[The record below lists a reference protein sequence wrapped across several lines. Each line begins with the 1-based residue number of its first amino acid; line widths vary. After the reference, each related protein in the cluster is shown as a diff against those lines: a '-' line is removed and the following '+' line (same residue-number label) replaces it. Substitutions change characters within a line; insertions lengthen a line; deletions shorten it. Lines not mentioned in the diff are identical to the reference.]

1 MKLPYSKRVAMAP
14 VKSRNRAAV
23 FNELIDSGRADID
36 PEADVP
42 GVDSDSGDESA
53 GQDEGAAREHYT
65 DVGKSILRKP
75 KEVTLGPRYR
85 GSRVGRHAVTDD
97 EGEDDPFS
105 KGFEDEESGEED
117 QPELESGGGSSAEDE
132 DGDTPETDISD
143 EDDELSKA
151 NALSFQASQR
161 DEVKLAMRDAP
172 KVAVALAKANQADVE
187 KGRAVKQQRKAF
199 DVLLSTRM
207 KLQKA
212 LIGVNTVA
220 AISDAELSSQRQDAT
235 DAIEAAES
243 AAFTLW
249 SSLSDFR
256 DELDAA
262 KTGEKRKRAA
272 LTPDTP
278 TSDLWS
284 HLQAQ
289 EIDSVERR
297 DAILQKWSKKT
308 QEGRD
313 IVQRSRLNNTAP
325 QTTVVDVIR
334 HSLADTPRLLKR
346 AYMPRS
352 CAPVQLTEKVVE
364 DERIYDDADFYG
376 LLLKELLES
385 KSADSVTTS
394 NIDLSF
400 QMRREAKTKK
410 HVDTKA
416 SKGRKMRYTVHEKLQ
431 NFMAPEDR
439 RMWGERQ
446 ADELF
451 GSLFGQRLGLS
462 EGMEADDEGVEM
474 GDGADAEEAL
484 MLFRR

>member
-1 MKLPYSKRVAMAP
+1 MAP
-14 VKSRNRAAV
+14 IKGRNRAAEV
-23 FNELIDSGRADID
+23 NNLIDSERADID
-36 PEADVP
+36 PEAGDVP

-53 GQDEGAAREHYT
+53 GEDDGAAREHYT

-75 KEVTLGPRYR
+75 KEVTLGPRYS
-85 GSRVGRHAVTDD
+85 GSRVGRHTVTDD
-97 EGEDDPFS
+97 EDGDDPFS
-105 KGFEDEESGEED
+105 KDFEDEESEEGE
-117 QPELESGGGSSAEDE
+117 PELESEGGSSAEDN
-132 DGDTPETDISD
+132 DDDTPETDVSD
-143 EDDELSKA
+143 EDDELSRPDA
-151 NALSFQASQR
+151 SSFQPSQR
-161 DEVKLAMRDAP
+161 DEVKMAMRDAP
-172 KVAVALAKANQADVE
+172 KVAVALAKANRADVE

-212 LIGVNTVA
+212 LIGVNTVTGMLEDEVATQRHDA
-220 AISDAELSSQRQDAT
+220 A
-235 DAIEAAES
+235 DAIEAAET
-243 AAFTLW
+243 AALTLW
-249 SSLSDFR
+249 SSLSNFR

-262 KTGEKRKRAA
+262 RTGEKRRRAA
-272 LTPDTP
+272 FTPDTP
-278 TSDLWS
+278 ASDLWS

-289 EIDSVERR
+289 ETDSVERR
-297 DAILQKWSKKT
+297 NAILQKWSKKT

-325 QTTVVDVIR
+325 QTTVVDVIQQN
-334 HSLADTPRLLKR
+334 LADTPRLLKR
-346 AYMPRS
+346 AYTPRS
-352 CAPVQLTEKVVE
+352 CAPVQLANKVAE

-416 SKGRKMRYTVHEKLQ
+416 SKGRKLRYTVHEKLQ

-462 EGMEADDEGVEM
+462 EGKEADDEDVEM
-474 GDGADAEEAL
+474 GDGVDAEEAL

>member
-1 MKLPYSKRVAMAP
+1 MAP
-14 VKSRNRAAV
+14 NKGRNRAAE
-23 FNELIDSGRADID
+23 FDHLIDSGQADID
-36 PEADVP
+36 PEAEDGP
-42 GVDSDSGDESA
+42 DVDSDSRDESA
-53 GQDEGAAREHYT
+53 SEDDGAAREHYA
-65 DVGKSILRKP
+65 DVGKSTLHKP
-75 KEVTLGPRYR
+75 REVTLGPRYS
-85 GSRVGRHAVTDD
+85 GSRVGRHAAMDD
-97 EGEDDPFS
+97 EDGDDPFS
-105 KGFEDEESGEED
+105 KGFEDGDSEEGE
-117 QPELESGGGSSAEDE
+117 PELESTDGSLAEDNNE
-132 DGDTPETDISD
+132 DTPETDVSD
-143 EDDELSKA
+143 EDDELSRP
-151 NALSFQASQR
+151 NAASFQASQR
-161 DEVKLAMRDAP
+161 DEVKMAMRDAP

-199 DVLLSTRM
+199 DILLSTRM

-220 AISDAELSSQRQDAT
+220 SIPDADLSTQRQDAAE
-235 DAIEAAES
+235 AIEAAET

-249 SSLSDFR
+249 SSLSNFR

-262 KTGEKRKRAA
+262 RTGEKRKRTAFIPE
-272 LTPDTP
+272 TT

-284 HLQAQ
+284 HLQDQ
-289 EIDSVERR
+289 EADSVERR
-297 DAILQKWSKKT
+297 NAILQKWSKKT

-313 IVQRSRLNNTAP
+313 VVQRSRLNNSAP
-325 QTTVVDVIR
+325 QTTVVDVIQQN
-334 HSLADTPRLLKR
+334 LADTSRLLKR
-346 AYMPRS
+346 AYTPRS
-352 CAPVQLTEKVVE
+352 CAPVQLANKVAE
-364 DERIYDDADFYG
+364 DESIYDDADFYG

-439 RMWGERQ
+439 RIWGERQ

-462 EGMEADDEGVEM
+462 EGKEVEDEDVDM
-474 GDGADAEEAL
+474 GGKKDAEEAL